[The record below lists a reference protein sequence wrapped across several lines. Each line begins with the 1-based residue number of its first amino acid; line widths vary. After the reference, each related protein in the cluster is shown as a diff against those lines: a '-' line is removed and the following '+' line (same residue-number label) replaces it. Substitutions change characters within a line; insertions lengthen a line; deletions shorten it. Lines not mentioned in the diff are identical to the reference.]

1 MSSPFRTPPSDA
13 PALDPRELRW
23 AAEEVAALIR
33 QTDHGSVVG
42 TLLQQTLRE
51 LTSLKQS
58 AEGSIIRDY
67 RTRMVA

>member
-1 MSSPFRTPPSDA
+1 MQTTFRTPSNDA
-13 PALDPRELRW
+13 PALDARELRW
-23 AAEEVAALIR
+23 AVEEVASLLR

-42 TLLQQTLRE
+42 VILQQTLRE

-67 RTRMVA
+67 RSRMVA